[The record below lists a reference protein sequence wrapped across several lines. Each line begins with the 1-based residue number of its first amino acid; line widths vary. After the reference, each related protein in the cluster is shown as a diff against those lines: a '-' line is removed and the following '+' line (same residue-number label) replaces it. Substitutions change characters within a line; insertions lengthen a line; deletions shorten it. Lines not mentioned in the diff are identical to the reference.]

1 MMERLHC
8 KLCQINVETL
18 CSAHVFD
25 DSEMSAAELLF
36 FCLRHVERRRV
47 SWSFLGLD
55 FRWDEC
61 WEYPYV

>member
-1 MMERLHC
+1 
-8 KLCQINVETL
+8 VETL

-25 DSEMSAAELLF
+25 DSEMSSAELLY